1 MGIFRPWALSPPFA
15 LINPPFFLPHI
26 HKESPLQQG
35 GLALAPSAAQ
45 RCSFPLPTGLLR
57 TKRGAPLGQGHRCSC
72 NPSPYPVQGR
82 STDPLGISSPATIPP
97 RAVGSCPQPPAEP
110 GSLVSLHKQGWSRC
124 RERRIFGKGT
134 AGVMEWGL
142 GM

>member
-35 GLALAPSAAQ
+35 GLVLAPSAAQ
-45 RCSFPLPTGLLR
+45 CCSFSLPTGLLR
-57 TKRGAPLGQGHRCSC
+57 TKRGAPLHQGHSCSC
-72 NPSPYPVQGR
+72 DPSPYPIQGR
-82 STDPLGISSPATIPP
+82 STDPLGISSPATIPLGHGFLP
-97 RAVGSCPQPPAEP
+97 SATSRTQSFM
-110 GSLVSLHKQGWSRC
+110 LLHKQGWSRC
-124 RERRIFGKGT
+124 RERCIFETGT
-134 AGVMEWGL
+134 AGVMEWGS